1 MLLCHEIRSVWPK
14 KKFYQ
19 SAIANVFSFKDLKK
33 FWQFLLIMFTESS
46 NLHRMS
52 ITDDYLIHFANCFI
66 GLFCSGILGNVHI
79 TESSGQWP
87 LRSRQISVRNF
98 EVHFSLEAF
107 QVMMFCKATL
117 GNPHY
122 FQDSEDLW
130 LLSKSFFK
138 DICSPAKLCHYTIWH
153 EVRSSSSIVMPN
165 KWVGSELW
173 NYNLSDL
180 FDILLVTYRTTIC
193 LYSIISQRLCFM
205 FLLLAERISIN
216 WHIAFF
222 MHRHVFRKY
231 QEKEHLLKPRFKLPH
246 RSI

>member
-122 FQDSEDLW
+122 FQDSEVLW

-138 DICSPAKLCHYTIWH
+138 DICSPAKLCHYTIWN

-180 FDILLVTYRTTIC
+180 FDILLVT
-193 LYSIISQRLCFM
+193 
-205 FLLLAERISIN
+205 
-216 WHIAFF
+216 
-222 MHRHVFRKY
+222 
-231 QEKEHLLKPRFKLPH
+231 
-246 RSI
+246 